1 MTIGEVAERMN
12 ISIST
17 IRFYDKEGLLLGLKR
32 NKGGI
37 GIFDQQ
43 DMEVLQLIECLKK
56 SGMQIKD
63 IKQFIKWCSLGD
75 QTLQLRKEMFGKQK
89 ANIEQ
94 KIKELEHALSLIEYK
109 CWYYQEALK
118 DGNEKRVKQLTPEQ
132 MPSVIQE
139 AYQQTHHLFV
149 DKG

>member
-37 GIFDQQ
+37 RIFDQQ

-75 QTLQLRKEMFGKQK
+75 QTLQLRKEMFDKQK

-118 DGNEKRVKQLTPEQ
+118 DGNEKE
-132 MPSVIQE
+132 
-139 AYQQTHHLFV
+139 
-149 DKG
+149 

>member
-1 MTIGEVAERMN
+1 MEDIEIMIKEIENAPSTKKVFERLN
-12 ISIST
+12 KA
-17 IRFYDKEGLLLGLKR
+17 FEQKEKVLSQIEELKR
-32 NKGGI
+32 ALN
-37 GIFDQQ
+37 
-43 DMEVLQLIECLKK
+43 LI
-56 SGMQIKD
+56 
-63 IKQFIKWCSLGD
+63 
-75 QTLQLRKEMFGKQK
+75 
-89 ANIEQ
+89 N
-94 KIKELEHALSLIEYK
+94 YK